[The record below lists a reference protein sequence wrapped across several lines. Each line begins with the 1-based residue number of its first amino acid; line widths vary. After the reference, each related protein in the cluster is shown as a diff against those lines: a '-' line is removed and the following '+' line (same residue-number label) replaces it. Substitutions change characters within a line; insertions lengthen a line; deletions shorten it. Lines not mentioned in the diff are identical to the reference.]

1 MASAKEYRN
10 MSEKDLNA
18 ELLNLRREQFNL
30 RMQMGSGNTPKIHRF
45 SVVRHDV
52 ARIKTVLTEMSQA
65 GHSANNAA
73 NKSGNTSEAQKGNS

>member
-1 MASAKEYRN
+1 MASAQEYRN

-45 SVVRHDV
+45 SVVRHDI
-52 ARIKTVLTEMSQA
+52 ARIKTVLTEMTRS
-65 GHSANNAA
+65 
-73 NKSGNTSEAQKGNS
+73 NKQGES

>member
-1 MASAKEYRN
+1 MASAQDYRN

-45 SVVRHDV
+45 SAVRHDI
-52 ARIKTVLTEMSQA
+52 ARIKTVLTEMRQSD
-65 GHSANNAA
+65 AA
-73 NKSGNTSEAQKGNS
+73 SKQKGGS

>member
-10 MSEKDLNA
+10 MSEKDLNT

-45 SVVRHDV
+45 SMVRHDI
-52 ARIKTVLTEMSQA
+52 ARIKTVLTEMSA
-65 GHSANNAA
+65 
-73 NKSGNTSEAQKGNS
+73 TQKGNS

>member
-1 MASAKEYRN
+1 MASAQEYRN

-45 SVVRHDV
+45 SIVRHDI
-52 ARIKTVLTEMSQA
+52 ARIKTVLTEMAQTSK
-65 GHSANNAA
+65 SA
-73 NKSGNTSEAQKGNS
+73 KGDS

>member
-1 MASAKEYRN
+1 MASAQEYRN
-10 MSEKDLNA
+10 MSEKDLKA

-65 GHSANNAA
+65 
-73 NKSGNTSEAQKGNS
+73 NTLEAQKGDS